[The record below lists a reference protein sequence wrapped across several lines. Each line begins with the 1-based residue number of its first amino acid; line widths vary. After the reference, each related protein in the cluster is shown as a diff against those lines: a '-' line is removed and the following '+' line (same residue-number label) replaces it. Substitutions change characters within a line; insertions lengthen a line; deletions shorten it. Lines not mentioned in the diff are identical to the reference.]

1 MRASWGSSH
10 LFLFAWKQL
19 DARDRHSNTPP
30 SEGMWAPCPAIEET
44 FHLVPLSLSLNHL
57 QLFVFPA
64 YVLSILGPSYV
75 PEVSKDK
82 DADPKEY

>member
-1 MRASWGSSH
+1 MLETGIPILPRGRSPPS
-10 LFLFAWKQL
+10 LMV
-19 DARDRHSNTPP
+19 PP
-30 SEGMWAPCPAIEET
+30 SEGMWALCPAIEET